1 MSVPD
6 VRPPYDDGMNPDRGP
21 VRDVDAVVVG
31 SGPNGLAA
39 AVVLARAG
47 RSVVVL
53 EAESTLGGGART
65 LDLGLAPGVTHD
77 LCSAVHPLAVASPF
91 FREFDLRARGV
102 ELVTPDV
109 SYGQPLDSRR
119 AALAHRDL
127 GRTAEG
133 LGPDG
138 PAWGRFFRP
147 LLAAPEAIVA
157 AALGDKRSLPRLAG
171 GPGGLYGHGR
181 GHDGVGARRDAPP
194 SPRIP
199 ASPRAADRLA
209 AARALASFGLRVGG
223 EGTPLW
229 NLPWR
234 TEAARALLTG
244 VATHAIGRQ
253 PSLTTAGTGLL
264 LATLAH
270 ADGWPIPVGGSQ
282 AITDALLA
290 DLEAHGGE
298 VRTGVR
304 VRSVEDLPPARAVLF
319 DTTAEA
325 AATIL
330 GDALPARVA
339 RGLQGLGH
347 GPGAAKVDLVLDGP
361 IPWGDPRLGDA
372 GTVHV
377 GGTRAEMADAEAQVV
392 AGRMPA
398 RPVVLVSD
406 PGRFDVSR
414 RVDGLRPVWAYAH
427 VPADC
432 PIDPT
437 RFVLAQLERFAPGL
451 RERIVAVRGT
461 PASRMAE
468 HNANLVG
475 GDISGGRLGLARLV
489 ARPRWAWE
497 TKRLAGTSAYLCSAA
512 TTPGPGVHGMAGF
525 YAARDVLAQQFGIR
539 EDVPLGV

>member
-1 MSVPD
+1 MSA
-6 VRPPYDDGMNPDRGP
+6 GP
-21 VRDVDAVVVG
+21 ARDVDAVIVG

-47 RSVVVL
+47 LSVVVL
-53 EAESTLGGGART
+53 EAEPTLGGGART
-65 LDLGLAPGVTHD
+65 LDLGLAPGITHD

-91 FREFDLRARGV
+91 FREFDLRGRGV
-102 ELVTPDV
+102 ELVTPEI
-109 SYGQPLDSRR
+109 SYGQPLEGGT
-119 AALAHRDL
+119 AALAHRNL
-127 GRTAEG
+127 GRTADG

-138 PAWGRFFRP
+138 PVWERFFRP
-147 LLAAPEAIVA
+147 LLAAPDAIVA

-171 GPGGLYGHGR
+171 GPGVWGARDDL
-181 GHDGVGARRDAPP
+181 GVGSR
-194 SPRIP
+194 S
-199 ASPRAADRLA
+199 ADQLA
-209 AARALASFGLRVGG
+209 VVRALASFGLRVAG

-234 TEAARALLTG
+234 TEQAKALLTG

-253 PSLTTAGTGLL
+253 PSPTTAGTGLL

-270 ADGWPIPVGGSQ
+270 GEGWPIPAGGSQ
-282 AITDALLA
+282 AITNALLA
-290 DLEAHGGE
+290 DLEAHGGQ

-325 AATIL
+325 AAAVL
-330 GDALPARVA
+330 GDALPARVSQ
-339 RGLQGLGH
+339 GLRGLGH

-377 GGTRAEMADAEAQVV
+377 GGTRAEMAAAEAQVV

-398 RPVVLVSD
+398 RLVVLVSD
-406 PGRFDVSR
+406 PGRFDASR
-414 RVDGLRPVWAYAH
+414 VAGGLRPVWAYAH

-437 RFVLAQLERFAPGL
+437 RFVLAQIERFAPGF
-451 RERIVAVRGT
+451 RERVVAVRGT

-525 YAARDVLAQQFGIR
+525 YAARDVLAQRFGIR
-539 EDVPLGV
+539 DGVSLAV

>member
-1 MSVPD
+1 MSA
-6 VRPPYDDGMNPDRGP
+6 GP
-21 VRDVDAVVVG
+21 ARDADAVIVG

-47 RSVVVL
+47 LSVVVL

-65 LDLGLAPGVTHD
+65 LDLGLAPGLVHD

-91 FREFDLRARGV
+91 FREFDLRSRGV
-102 ELVTPDV
+102 QLVTPEV
-109 SYGQPLDSRR
+109 SYGQPFDTGP

-127 GRTAEG
+127 GRTAAG
-133 LGPDG
+133 MGPDAR
-138 PAWGRFFRP
+138 AWERFFRP
-147 LLAAPEAIVA
+147 LLAAPDALVA
-157 AALGDKRSLPRLAG
+157 AALGDKRSLPPLTGGAG
-171 GPGGLYGHGR
+171 GR
-181 GHDGVGARRDAPP
+181 DGVRRGAPDG
-194 SPRIP
+194 PR
-199 ASPRAADRLA
+199 SADRLTA
-209 AARALASFGLRVGG
+209 IRALGSFGLRVAG

-234 TEAARALLTG
+234 TERAKALLTG

-270 ADGWPIPVGGSQ
+270 ADGWPIPRGGSQ
-282 AITDALLA
+282 AITDALVA
-290 DLEAHGGE
+290 DLTAHGGE

-325 AATIL
+325 AAAVL
-330 GDALPARVA
+330 GDALPARVG
-339 RGLQGLGH
+339 RGLRGLGH

-361 IPWGDPRLGDA
+361 IPWADPRLGDA

-377 GGTRAEMADAEAQVV
+377 GGTRAEMAAAEAQVV

-406 PGRFDVSR
+406 PGRFDASR
-414 RVDGLRPVWAYAH
+414 VVDGLRPVWAYAH

-437 RFVLAQLERFAPGL
+437 RSVLAQIERFAPGF
-451 RERIVAVRGT
+451 RERVVAVRGT

-475 GDISGGRLGLARLV
+475 GDISGGRLGPARLV

-525 YAARDVLAQQFGIR
+525 HAARDVLAQRFGIR
-539 EDVPLGV
+539 DGVSLGV

>member
-1 MSVPD
+1 MSA
-6 VRPPYDDGMNPDRGP
+6 GP
-21 VRDVDAVVVG
+21 ACDVDAVIVG

-47 RSVVVL
+47 LSVLVL

-65 LDLGLAPGVTHD
+65 LDLGLAPGLTHD

-91 FREFDLRARGV
+91 FREFDLRGRGV
-102 ELVTPDV
+102 ELVTPEV
-109 SYGQPLDSRR
+109 SYGQPFGTGP

-127 GRTAEG
+127 GRTAAG
-133 LGPDG
+133 LGLDG
-138 PAWGRFFRP
+138 RAWERFFRP
-147 LLAAPEAIVA
+147 LLAAPDAIVA
-157 AALGDKRSLPRLAG
+157 AALGDKRSLPLTSG
-171 GPGGLYGHGR
+171 SSGR
-181 GHDGVGARRDAPP
+181 GGVGVRRDAPAG
-194 SPRIP
+194 PR
-199 ASPRAADRLA
+199 SADRLTA
-209 AARALASFGLRVGG
+209 IRALGSFGLRVGS
-223 EGTPLW
+223 EGTALW

-234 TEAARALLTG
+234 TEAAKALLTG

-270 ADGWPIPVGGSQ
+270 GEGWPIPVGGSQ
-282 AITDALLA
+282 VITNALVA
-290 DLEAHGGE
+290 DLTAHGGE
-298 VRTGVR
+298 VRTDVR

-325 AATIL
+325 AAAVL
-330 GDALPARVA
+330 GDALPARV
-339 RGLQGLGH
+339 RQGLRGLGH
-347 GPGAAKVDLVLDGP
+347 GPGAAKVDLVIDGP

-377 GGTRAEMADAEAQVV
+377 GGTRAEMAAAEAQVV

-406 PGRFDVSR
+406 PGRFDPSR
-414 RVDGLRPVWAYAH
+414 VVGGLRPVWAYAH

-437 RFVLAQLERFAPGL
+437 RFVLAQIERFAPGF

-525 YAARDVLAQQFGIR
+525 HAARDVLAQRFGMR
-539 EDVPLGV
+539 DGVSLGM